1 MGQPVEHWIAGTYD
15 VLGPEL
21 YRQALMILGDV
32 GLAEDAVQG
41 AFVRL
46 LKRGRMD
53 DVVCARAFLRVVVR
67 HEAYG
72 LLARRRPTA
81 AIELAEARLLEPMDQ
96 SGERGEEQRQLEQ
109 ALRQLPSDQ
118 REVIQLKVWERL
130 TFAQIGEVLAIPANT
145 AASRYRYA
153 MARLREILPESRS

>member
-1 MGQPVEHWIAGTYD
+1 
-15 VLGPEL
+15 
-21 YRQALMILGDV
+21 MILGDA

-53 DVVCARAFLRVVVR
+53 DVVSAWAFLRVVVR

-72 LLARRRPTA
+72 LLARRRPA
-81 AIELAEARLLEPMDQ
+81 ELMQDAEAQLLVPLDQ
-96 SGERGEEQRQLEQ
+96 AVERGEEQRQLEQ

-130 TFAQIGEVLAIPANT
+130 TFAQIAEVLAIPANT

-153 MARLREILPESRS
+153 IARLREILPAARS

>member
-1 MGQPVEHWIAGTYD
+1 MGQPAEHWIARACD
-15 VLGPEL
+15 ALGPEL
-21 YRQALMILGDV
+21 YRQALMIVADA

-53 DVVCARAFLRVVVR
+53 DVASARAFLRVVVR

-72 LLARRRPTA
+72 LLARRRPTEA
-81 AIELAEARLLEPMDQ
+81 MQDAECRLLEPTEQ
-96 SGERGEEQRQLEQ
+96 SDERGEERRQIEQ
-109 ALRQLPSDQ
+109 ALRQLPREQ

-130 TFAQIGEVLAIPANT
+130 TFAQIGEVLGIPANT

-153 MARLREILPESRS
+153 IARLREILPAARS